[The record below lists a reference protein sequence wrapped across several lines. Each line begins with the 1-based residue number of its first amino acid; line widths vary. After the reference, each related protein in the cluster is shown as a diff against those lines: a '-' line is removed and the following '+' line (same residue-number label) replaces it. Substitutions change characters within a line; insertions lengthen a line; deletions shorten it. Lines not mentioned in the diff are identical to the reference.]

1 MAKFLEFTFLGLTS
15 GVLLALAA
23 SGLVLT
29 YTTSG
34 IFNFSHGAVAMF
46 ASFAYWQATDQWG
59 WNPLLAFFVVA
70 LVATPAL
77 QVGIYHVIMRKLNGL
92 SEITKTVV
100 SVAVMV
106 ALWNLADWL
115 WNPAFF
121 HFLPL
126 PFGQTGEWKVTIGG
140 LPAYFQYFGALC
152 LAVTVVV
159 AIAGF
164 MLFKVSR
171 IGLAMRAVV
180 DSPSLLALN
189 GANANLVALTSWA
202 ISGAF
207 AGTAG
212 ILIAQYLGS
221 MDTTALTIFI
231 LGGAITAAII
241 GRLKSIPLTV
251 LGGIL
256 IGLAT
261 SYFNGYAPQAWSNWS
276 GGWVEAMPILV
287 LFVALF
293 LLPHHHLRGARVMK
307 VAEQFSVPTI
317 KHSVVA
323 GGALVIFFAALSFL
337 MNPDMDL
344 KLATGVAL
352 SMVGL
357 SVVVL
362 TGFSGQINL
371 APIALG
377 SVGAFVAYHH
387 GIIGPMFGGVL
398 SLWGILLGV
407 LATVLVG
414 GLVAL
419 PALRL
424 QGIYLAMAS
433 LGFGLLMTYVIYTPT
448 GVQTLPLLHWHVAF
462 FVNGSL
468 TFPGIKV
475 GPWLLSSGRQL
486 LIAFTVTFV
495 VLAIG
500 VVFLRRSPLGRKMIA
515 LKDSEAAVAT
525 LGQRIVVLK
534 LAAFGISAGLAALG
548 TICYCVALQTVQAF
562 NFNIF
567 GGIGLF
573 MAVVIG
579 GYGAVSG
586 ALFGGIGVS
595 IGLGAIAQTFFNL
608 STHHAAGFGPLS
620 WSVAGH
626 LALLMPALIGIN
638 IAKAPGGQAQKTAAG
653 YVAVVQNRAI
663 LVATLAAL
671 SLAYV
676 LTLTKVWG
684 NWWFVLAFAVIG
696 VVAPLTAQRLEADRA
711 GTAGGEQAQREL
723 VVQS

>member
-23 SGLVLT
+23 AGLVLT

-46 ASFAYWQATDQWG
+46 ASFAYWQATNQWG
-59 WNPLLAFFVVA
+59 WNPLLAFIIVA
-70 LVATPAL
+70 LVATPLL
-77 QVGIYHVIMRKLNGL
+77 QVGIYHVIMRRLNGL

-100 SVAVMV
+100 SVAVMI
-106 ALWNLADWL
+106 ALWNLSEWL
-115 WNPAFF
+115 WNPSYF

-126 PFGQTGEWKVTIGG
+126 PFGQNGEWKITISGQT
-140 LPAYFQYFGALC
+140 AYFQYFGVLC
-152 LAVTVVV
+152 V
-159 AIAGF
+159 AITLGVAVAGSV
-164 MLFKVSR
+164 LFKRSR
-171 IGLAMRAVV
+171 AGLAMRAVV
-180 DSPSLLALN
+180 DSPSLLSLN
-189 GANANLVALTSWA
+189 GGNPNRIALISWA

-207 AGTAG
+207 AGTGG
-212 ILIAQYLGS
+212 ILIAQYLGNLDATS
-221 MDTTALTIFI
+221 LTVFV

-251 LGGIL
+251 VGGIV
-256 IGLAT
+256 IGLGTA
-261 SYFNGYAPQAWSNWS
+261 YFNGYAPQSWSNWS
-276 GGWVEAMPILV
+276 GGWVAAIPIV
-287 LFVALF
+287 ILFVALF
-293 LLPHHHLRGARVMK
+293 VLPQNRLRGASLVK
-307 VAEQFSVPTI
+307 VKEQFAVPSM
-317 KHSVVA
+317 KNSVVA
-323 GGALVIFFAALSFL
+323 GLSLIAFFTALSYI
-337 MNPDMDL
+337 MGSDMDF
-344 KLATGVAL
+344 KLASGVAL
-352 SMVGL
+352 SLVGL

-414 GLVAL
+414 SIVAL

-433 LGFGLLMTYVIYTPT
+433 LGFGLLMTFIIYTPT
-448 GVQTLPLLHWHVAF
+448 GVQTIPLLHWHVAF

-475 GPWLLSSGRQL
+475 GPWLLSTGRQL
-486 LIAFTVTFV
+486 LIAFTVMFV
-495 VLAIG
+495 VTSLC
-500 VVFLRRSPLGRKMIA
+500 VVRLRRGSLGRRMIA

-525 LGQRIVVLK
+525 LGQRIVILK
-534 LAAFGISAGLAALG
+534 LAAFGISAALAGLG
-548 TICYCVALQTVQAF
+548 TILFCVSLQTVQAS

-567 GGIGLF
+567 AGIGLF

-579 GYGAVSG
+579 GYGSVSG

-595 IGLGAIAQTFFNL
+595 VGLSVIAQTFFNL
-608 STHHAAGFGPLS
+608 SVSHPSSFGPVS

-653 YVAVVQNRAI
+653 YVAVVQNKVI
-663 LVATLAAL
+663 LAVTLGAL
-671 SLAYV
+671 TIAYLLA
-676 LTLTKVWG
+676 LTKVWG
-684 NWWFVLAFAVIG
+684 NWWFVLAFCVIG
-696 VVAPLTAQRLEADRA
+696 VISPLTAQRISTQHAA
-711 GTAGGEQAQREL
+711 GTAPATTGEL
-723 VVQS
+723 VGQR